1 MDQNIIINKKP
12 DNKDKGKLLPIKH
25 KKKFFVGFISY
36 VIIFVM
42 FFPYLLYKY
51 QYFNILEAY
60 MPNLDLIANI
70 LTWKGGPYDIWKYLY
85 PNEVVTF
92 YGYTSQTLINYLSL
106 LGVTFL
112 VSKETK
118 RTNSIHKGWSIALI
132 MLLMTYLLPGRA
144 VSWAMDNIYEI
155 IKKNSN
161 KHPSAILSLTT
172 LLGAL
177 ITILIILSES
187 ILLHSY
193 KKNLGNIANYILK
206 IPKLFLK

>member
-1 MDQNIIINKKP
+1 MEKNIIINKKP
-12 DNKDKGKLLPIKH
+12 ESENKGKLLPIKH

-70 LTWKGGPYDIWKYLY
+70 LTWKGGPFDIWKYLY

-155 IKKNSN
+155 IKKKSN
-161 KHPSAILSLTT
+161 KHPSVILSLTT

-206 IPKLFLK
+206 IPKLF

>member
-1 MDQNIIINKKP
+1 MDQNVIINKKLECE
-12 DNKDKGKLLPIKH
+12 NNGKLLPIKH
-25 KKKFFVGFISY
+25 KTKFFVGFFSY

-42 FFPYLLYKY
+42 CFPYLLYKF
-51 QYFNILEAY
+51 QYFNVLGAY

-70 LTWKGGPYDIWKYLY
+70 LTWKGGPFDIWKFLY
-85 PNEVVTF
+85 PLPVVTF

-144 VSWAMDNIYEI
+144 VSWTMDNIYEI
-155 IKKNSN
+155 IKKNYN
-161 KHPSAILSLTT
+161 IHPSVILSLTT
-172 LLGAL
+172 LFGAL
-177 ITILIILSES
+177 ITILIILSEA
-187 ILLHSY
+187 ILLRSY
-193 KKNLGNIANYILK
+193 KTNLGNIANYILK
-206 IPKLFLK
+206 IPKFFLK